1 MITLLC
7 LRKAGE
13 PPPAGVELPGGGPVR
28 LIEEGPIGAWVMDGR
43 PGEGLSAVRA
53 HDAVVRAALRTGTP
67 LPARFGTVFPDQ
79 DTLLSTLRERLDALA
94 DALNR
99 VEGAVEMG
107 VRVGWDER
115 EPARVQPEARQ
126 GGRAF
131 LEARR
136 REFEERERLRERADA
151 LLDAVEAVVPRPLA
165 AIRRVLPEPG
175 VAGTLAH
182 LVHKESVR
190 SFRIA
195 IEEARAS
202 FPRADLRLSGPWAPY
217 SFV

>member
-7 LRKAGE
+7 VRKAGE
-13 PPPAGVELPGGGPVR
+13 PPPAGVGLPGGGVVR
-28 LIEEGPIGAWVMDGR
+28 LIEEGPIGAWVVDGR

-67 LPARFGTVFPDQ
+67 LPARFGTVFPDE
-79 DTLLSTLRERLDALA
+79 DALLTTLRERLDSLAEALG
-94 DALNR
+94 R

-115 EPARVQPEARQ
+115 EPGRIEGEGR

-136 REFEERERLRERADA
+136 REFEARERLKERAGA
-151 LLDAVEAVVPRPLA
+151 LLDAVERELPEPLA
-165 AIRRVLPEPG
+165 SIRRVLPEPG

-182 LVHKESVR
+182 LVHKEAVR

-202 FPRADLRLSGPWAPY
+202 FPHAALRLSGPWAPY